1 MKLMVG
7 YNRRQ
12 KPLELVCPGGRIK
25 ITREPHGTMLVEVL
39 ADAGEVVVDTEA
51 LRDYAG
57 RVRLTHE
64 RKAEP

>member
-25 ITREPHGTMLVEVL
+25 ITREPHGTMLIEVL
-39 ADAGEVVVDTEA
+39 ADAGEVVVDAKVT
-51 LRDYAG
+51 RDYVG

-64 RKAEP
+64 RKGEP